1 MSDLVSQNLNMIFKT
16 PKGETVHALK
26 DVSFTLKKGE
36 LLTVLGPSGCGK
48 TTLLNI
54 TAGFL
59 RPTSGKITLNNNEID
74 GPGVERGMVFQQG
87 ALFEWLTVAEN
98 VNFGLRMKKEDSGV
112 TAKKVEEWLDI
123 VGLKGFENTPT
134 YQLSG
139 GMQQRVALAR
149 CLINDPDLNESYKI
163 SKGVEMARKLLID
176 LAKLNLPAGTEFLDP
191 ISPQYITDIIS
202 WGAIGARTAESQIH
216 RELASGLSCPVGIK
230 NATNGSLK
238 AAIDGIQAANHSH
251 VFLGAT
257 KEADIAM
264 LKTAGNSDA
273 HIILR
278 GGKEPNY
285 DADSVSETLIAL
297 KEAEVNESIMIDA
310 SHGNSQK
317 QFKRQLPVV
326 ESISDQIADGNKN
339 IKGVM
344 IESHLVE
351 GNQKISENLT
361 YGQSVTDGCVGWE
374 DTLLCL
380 QNLNEAVDKRR
391 GQ

>member
-1 MSDLVSQNLNMIFKT
+1 MNYSTDNTRIIDRKKVPAPYELINNLPIDDDISKLVYGTRQEISQIL
-16 PKGETVHALK
+16 HDK
-26 DVSFTLKKGE
+26 DDR
-36 LLTVLGPSGCGK
+36 LLVVVGPCSIHDVESAMEYANK
-48 TTLLNI
+48 LVEQNI
-54 TAGFL
+54 KF
-59 RPTSGKITLNNNEID
+59 
-74 GPGVERGMVFQQG
+74 
-87 ALFEWLTVAEN
+87 
-98 VNFGLRMKKEDSGV
+98 KED
-112 TAKKVEEWLDI
+112 LLI
-123 VGLKGFENTPT
+123 VMRVYFEKPRTTVGWKG
-134 YQLSG
+134 
-139 GMQQRVALAR
+139 
-149 CLINDPDLNESYKI
+149 LINDPDLNESFNI

-230 NATNGSLK
+230 NGTDGSLK

-264 LKTAGNSDA
+264 LKTAGNNDS

-285 DADSVSETLIAL
+285 DVNSVNETLTAL
-297 KEAEVNESIMIDA
+297 REAEVNESIMIDA

-326 ESISDQIADGNKN
+326 ESISQQISGGNKN

-351 GNQKISENLT
+351 GNQKISESLT

-380 QNLNEAVDKRR
+380 QNLSDAVNNRR
-391 GQ
+391 GS